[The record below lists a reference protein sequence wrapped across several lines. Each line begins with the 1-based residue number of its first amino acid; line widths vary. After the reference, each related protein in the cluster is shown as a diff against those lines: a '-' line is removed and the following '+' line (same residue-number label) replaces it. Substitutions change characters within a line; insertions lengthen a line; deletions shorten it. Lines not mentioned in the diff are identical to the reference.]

1 MSNQVNQAVSKVF
14 NQLADA
20 LETGHIEPR
29 IKIGLTIDGS
39 ELGLDVMRQ
48 AAETIKQNNLFDVV
62 LIGSDVEWAS
72 DFEHVSTTDCQ
83 KDAYEMMEELLHDG
97 KIDGCVTLHYNFPI
111 GVATVGRVITPAFG
125 REMIIATTTGTAS
138 TQRNEAMLLNAING
152 VAVAKTLGHKDP
164 TVGILNVDGAKTVE
178 RALVSLKENGYGLNF
193 GESARADGGIVLR
206 GNDLLT
212 GTCDVVVCDS
222 LTGNV
227 LMKLFSAYN
236 SGGQYEVAGFGYG
249 PGVGLNYRD
258 NICIIS
264 RASGAPVIANALT
277 YAYEL
282 AKGKIAD
289 VSKEEYDKALSA
301 QLNAIRESL
310 QVKTETSEKVV
321 APEKEIVTAEIG
333 GIDVMEL
340 EEAVQALWKG
350 NIYAE
355 SGMGCTGPVLL
366 VNEKNEAIAG
376 ELLKTEKYL

>member
-1 MSNQVNQAVSKVF
+1 MSNQINQAVSKVF

-62 LIGSDVEWAS
+62 LIGSDVEWAR

-178 RALVSLKENGYGLNF
+178 RALVSLKENGYELNF

-310 QVKTETSEKVV
+310 QVKTETSEKVI

-340 EEAVQALWKG
+340 EEAVQALWNGKE
-350 NIYAE
+350 IYTLKVAWV
-355 SGMGCTGPVLL
+355 VL
-366 VNEKNEAIAG
+366 VRF
-376 ELLKTEKYL
+376 YL